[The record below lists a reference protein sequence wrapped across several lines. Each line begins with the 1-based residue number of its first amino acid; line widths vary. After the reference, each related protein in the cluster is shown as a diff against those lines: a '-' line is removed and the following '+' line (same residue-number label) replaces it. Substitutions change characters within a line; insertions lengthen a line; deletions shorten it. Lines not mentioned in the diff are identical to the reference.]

1 MLKCRDVAEH
11 GSHFLDRKIPWYK
24 LPGWYLHL
32 FICGNC
38 RRFIRHLRTA
48 IKVAA
53 GLPRKPAAPETVAAV
68 IESLPTSPVRETKT
82 PSARE

>member
-11 GSHFLDRKIPWYK
+11 GSHYIDRKIPWYK

-38 RRFIRHLRTA
+38 RRFIRHLRSA

-53 GLPRKPAAPETVAAV
+53 GLPRKPAAPETVAA
-68 IESLPTSPVRETKT
+68 IMESLPTASAKDAQPTSRE
-82 PSARE
+82 

>member
-1 MLKCRDVAEH
+1 MLKCRDIAEH
-11 GSHFLDRKIPWYK
+11 GSHFVDRNIPWYK

-38 RRFIRHLRTA
+38 RRFIRHLRAT

-53 GLPRKPAAPETVAAV
+53 GLPRQSAAPETVSSVMGA
-68 IESLPTSPVRETKT
+68 LPVAPT
-82 PSARE
+82 PDAKAFPAHD

>member
-38 RRFIRHLRTA
+38 RRFIRHLQTT
-48 IKVAA
+48 ITVAA
-53 GLPRKPAAPETVAAV
+53 GLPRRPAPPEQVASVMTA
-68 IESLPTSPVRETKT
+68 LPTT
-82 PSARE
+82 PTPDAEAPPPRD